1 LSHGIVCDT
10 KGAFVLQ
17 VTGNI
22 YYLVPQLF
30 PKQKQAVYT
39 TLRSLFKAL
48 HSKGAFFTLF
58 LNTVGGCDCCA
69 LLKAKGF
76 RGSYIVTY
84 CILLTAWNLNLRMS
98 FQRWMILYKHVD
110 MVVFILSAR
119 VGLVKTAAA
128 VNLHHV
134 KLVF

>member
-1 LSHGIVCDT
+1 M
-10 KGAFVLQ
+10 LQ

-22 YYLVPQLF
+22 YYQVPQLF

-76 RGSYIVTY
+76 RGSYIV
-84 CILLTAWNLNLRMS
+84 N
-98 FQRWMILYKHVD
+98 ILYFAHCMESKLENVFPEVD
-110 MVVFILSAR
+110 DSLQACGYGSFHTFSKSWSCEDRCCGQPAPR
-119 VGLVKTAAA
+119 
-128 VNLHHV
+128 
-134 KLVF
+134 